1 MIILNPKSVVSP
13 SRTCRTSRTGPT
25 GPTRPTG
32 ANERFGL
39 IQRYN
44 STLSTQ
50 GILLP
55 IFRSS
60 QIEQSTV
67 ERNVKNA
74 QM

>member
-25 GPTRPTG
+25 DPTG

-67 ERNVKNA
+67 DRNVKNT

>member
-13 SRTCRTSRTGPT
+13 SRTSRTCRTSR
-25 GPTRPTG
+25 TG

-39 IQRYN
+39 ILRYN